1 MMDENNSSAIYEFG
15 KEIVVSARD
24 HILDGLESVFQGKTE
39 LPDIELFQT
48 IQDLPVEKLNIIK
61 QLIVNYVDSTMHCL
75 LIRFEESDG
84 KYKIVAKD
92 KNGKNFDIAA
102 ESDGLG
108 VGLFVF
114 IDEFSKYNDCSTFAK
129 TGKLEKL

>member
-15 KEIVVSARD
+15 KEIVVGARD
-24 HILDGLESVFQGKTE
+24 YIVGGLESVFQGKMKGHNV
-39 LPDIELFQT
+39 ELFQK

-61 QLIVNYVDSTMHCL
+61 QLIVSYIDSTVHGL
-75 LIRFEESDG
+75 LIRFEESNG
-84 KYKIVAKD
+84 KYQIVAKD

-108 VGLFVF
+108 VGIFVF
-114 IDEFSKYNDCSTFAK
+114 IDEFSKYNDYDTFVK
-129 TGKLEKL
+129 TGKLKK